1 MTLHR
6 RTFLS
11 IPVATASLALATG
24 ARASRGPLDP
34 VLLVHGN
41 GGSAAFWMGFVWR
54 MEANGYPAELI
65 HALDFAAPIARS
77 SGLDVDDESAIPGRS
92 STADQ
97 LAELTAAIDR
107 TFASAGSQ
115 RVVLIGHSRAGNA
128 IRSYLWRA
136 GAVKVSRV
144 VLAATTTN
152 GLIAT
157 DRFVNNEF
165 NGQGAFMRTLNART
179 IDVPPGVP
187 TLSLRSD
194 SNDLWFQPD
203 GRFIGLPGRPT
214 GIGYDAPDVR
224 GATNVVLPGA
234 DHKQVALG
242 DAAFDAIHRFMLGAP
257 PAVVGV
263 PTTSTAVLDGIVTAF
278 RDGAPSN
285 LPVAGARVEVFEASP
300 ETGERAGTAVHAQT
314 TGSDGRWGPYSAR
327 PDRQLEFLVRIAGLP
342 ATSIVCPPFPRGS
355 SLVRLSPAIPSPEE
369 RAGEGL
375 IVIRRP
381 RGLSGAGRDVVRANG
396 APARPR
402 AESVY
407 RFLLDTDE
415 PVPGIAAHA
424 VPVGRG
430 AVRIQVNAETV
441 TVRARPLD
449 EAVVVAEFH
458 G

>member
-1 MTLHR
+1 
-6 RTFLS
+6 
-11 IPVATASLALATG
+11 
-24 ARASRGPLDP
+24 
-34 VLLVHGN
+34 
-41 GGSAAFWMGFVWR
+41 MG
-54 MEANGYPAELI
+54 E
-65 HALDFAAPIARS
+65 
-77 SGLDVDDESAIPGRS
+77 
-92 STADQ
+92 
-97 LAELTAAIDR
+97 
-107 TFASAGSQ
+107 
-115 RVVLIGHSRAGNA
+115 
-128 IRSYLWRA
+128 
-136 GAVKVSRV
+136 GAVTV
-144 VLAATTTN
+144 
-152 GLIAT
+152 
-157 DRFVNNEF
+157 
-165 NGQGAFMRTLNART
+165 
-179 IDVPPGVP
+179 
-187 TLSLRSD
+187 
-194 SNDLWFQPD
+194 
-203 GRFIGLPGRPT
+203 
-214 GIGYDAPDVR
+214 
-224 GATNVVLPGA
+224 
-234 DHKQVALG
+234 
-242 DAAFDAIHRFMLGAP
+242 
-257 PAVVGV
+257 
-263 PTTSTAVLDGIVTAF
+263 
-278 RDGAPSN
+278 
-285 LPVAGARVEVFEASP
+285 
-300 ETGERAGTAVHAQT
+300 VHAKT